1 MKKVFTAMALSLAI
15 TLSFGLAACNKQP
28 SKGGSANGGNGKFN
42 ELNTTES
49 VYGFSAASAGMIISS
64 MNAAGTT
71 AQTARAVQ
79 NLRPIQTAQT
89 SQSVGLTSVSHASAP
104 RVSATNLCSVAHVCA
119 VPVNSS
125 ADDAENAPVEETP
138 DTSETPDVSVPETP
152 ETSETPE
159 KPGEQPSD
167 SPETAE
173 LDRYMAL
180 VESLLSDGGFDFS
193 SQTSDREGYAE
204 KTVISYKDMS
214 GDAHDY
220 VMYFNQTLTKSE
232 TDESDSEDESDD
244 EDEDESDGET
254 EENYSIK
261 GVMVIDGA
269 DYEIRGE
276 RKNESEEGESETET
290 EFVVI
295 LGENR
300 YIRVEQSVETED
312 GESEQEY
319 CYSVYENGKLVERS
333 EFSYETEENETE
345 LKMTSFK
352 DGKTQVL
359 YFEREIEKGEEVIE
373 IHVGD
378 GKHGK
383 GYIVHI
389 EKDENGDNRYSFIP
403 TDFDD

>member
-1 MKKVFTAMALSLAI
+1 M
-15 TLSFGLAACNKQP
+15 
-28 SKGGSANGGNGKFN
+28 
-42 ELNTTES
+42 
-49 VYGFSAASAGMIISS
+49 
-64 MNAAGTT
+64 
-71 AQTARAVQ
+71 
-79 NLRPIQTAQT
+79 
-89 SQSVGLTSVSHASAP
+89 
-104 RVSATNLCSVAHVCA
+104 
-119 VPVNSS
+119 NSS

-152 ETSETPE
+152 DVSVPETSE

-193 SQTSDREGYAE
+193 SQTSDREEYAE

-214 GDAHDY
+214 GVAHDY
-220 VMYFNQTLTKSE
+220 VMYFNQILTKSE
-232 TDESDSEDESDD
+232 TDEDG
-244 EDEDESDGET
+244 GET

-290 EFVVI
+290 ETEFVVI

-300 YIRVEQSVETED
+300 YIRVEQSVETEE

-389 EKDENGDNRYSFIP
+389 EKDENGDNRYSFVP

>member
-15 TLSFGLAACNKQP
+15 TLSFGLAACNNQP

-64 MNAAGTT
+64 MNEAGTT
-71 AQTARAVQ
+71 AQTVQ
-79 NLRPIQTAQT
+79 ILQPAQIAQA

-104 RVSATNLCSVAHVCA
+104 RVSATNLCSAAHVCT

-125 ADDAENAPVEETP
+125 EGDAENAPVEETP

-152 ETSETPE
+152 ETPETPE
-159 KPGEQPSD
+159 KPGEQPSV

-232 TDESDSEDESDD
+232 TDESD
-244 EDEDESDGET
+244 GET

-276 RKNESEEGESETET
+276 RKNESEEGESESET

-295 LGENR
+295 LDENR

-333 EFSYETEENETE
+333 AFSYETEENETE

-359 YFEREIEKGEEVIE
+359 YFEREIENGEEVIE

>member
-15 TLSFGLAACNKQP
+15 TLSFGLAACNNQP
-28 SKGGSANGGNGKFN
+28 SKGGSANGGHGKFN

-64 MNAAGTT
+64 MNEAGTT

-79 NLRPIQTAQT
+79 NLRPVQTAQT
-89 SQSVGLTSVSHASAP
+89 SQPVGLTSVSHASAP
-104 RVSATNLCSVAHVCA
+104 RVSATNLCSAARVCA

-152 ETSETPE
+152 ETPE
-159 KPGEQPSD
+159 KPGEQPSG

-214 GDAHDY
+214 GDVHDY

-232 TDESDSEDESDD
+232 TDESD
-244 EDEDESDGET
+244 DEDESDGET

-333 EFSYETEENETE
+333 AFSYETEENETE

-359 YFEREIEKGEEVIE
+359 YFEKEIEKGEEVIE

>member
-15 TLSFGLAACNKQP
+15 TLSFGLAACNNQP

-71 AQTARAVQ
+71 AQTVQ
-79 NLRPIQTAQT
+79 ILQPAQIAQA

-104 RVSATNLCSVAHVCA
+104 RVSTTNLCSVAHVCA

-152 ETSETPE
+152 ETPE

-193 SQTSDREGYAE
+193 SQTSDREEYAE

-232 TDESDSEDESDD
+232 T
-244 EDEDESDGET
+244 DESDGET

>member
-1 MKKVFTAMALSLAI
+1 MKKIFTAMALSLAI
-15 TLSFGLAACNKQP
+15 TLSFGLAACNNQP

-64 MNAAGTT
+64 MNEAGTT

-79 NLRPIQTAQT
+79 NLRPVQTAQT

-104 RVSATNLCSVAHVCA
+104 RVSATNLGSVAHVCA

-152 ETSETPE
+152 ETPE

-193 SQTSDREGYAE
+193 SQTSDREEYAE

-220 VMYFNQTLTKSE
+220 VMYFNQILTKSE
-232 TDESDSEDESDD
+232 T
-244 EDEDESDGET
+244 DESDGET

-300 YIRVEQSVETED
+300 YIRVEQSVETEE

>member
-71 AQTARAVQ
+71 AQTVQ
-79 NLRPIQTAQT
+79 ILQPAQIAQA

-104 RVSATNLCSVAHVCA
+104 RVSATNLGSVAHVCA

-193 SQTSDREGYAE
+193 SQTSDREEYAE

-232 TDESDSEDESDD
+232 T
-244 EDEDESDGET
+244 DESDGET

>member
-1 MKKVFTAMALSLAI
+1 MKKIFTAMALSLAI
-15 TLSFGLAACNKQP
+15 TLSFGLAACNNQP
-28 SKGGSANGGNGKFN
+28 SSGGSANGGNGKFN

-71 AQTARAVQ
+71 AQTARAVRNSQ
-79 NLRPIQTAQT
+79 PVQIAQT

-104 RVSATNLCSVAHVCA
+104 SVSATNLCSAARVCA

-152 ETSETPE
+152 ETSE

-193 SQTSDREGYAE
+193 SQTSDREEYAE
-204 KTVISYKDMS
+204 KTVIFYKDMS
-214 GDAHDY
+214 GVAHDY

-232 TDESDSEDESDD
+232 T
-244 EDEDESDGET
+244 DESDGET

-300 YIRVEQSVETED
+300 YIRVEQSVETEE

-333 EFSYETEENETE
+333 AFSYETEENETE
-345 LKMTSFK
+345 LKMKSFK

>member
-1 MKKVFTAMALSLAI
+1 MKKIFTAMALSLAI
-15 TLSFGLAACNKQP
+15 TLSFGLAACNNQP
-28 SKGGSANGGNGKFN
+28 SKGGSANGANGKFN

-71 AQTARAVQ
+71 AQTVQ
-79 NLRPIQTAQT
+79 ILQPAQIAQV

-152 ETSETPE
+152 ETPETPE
-159 KPGEQPSD
+159 KPGEQPSG

-193 SQTSDREGYAE
+193 SQTSDREEYAE

-232 TDESDSEDESDD
+232 T
-244 EDEDESDGET
+244 DESDGET

>member
-1 MKKVFTAMALSLAI
+1 MKKIFTAMALSLAI
-15 TLSFGLAACNKQP
+15 TLSFGLAACNNQP

-71 AQTARAVQ
+71 AQTVQ
-79 NLRPIQTAQT
+79 ILQPAQIVQA
-89 SQSVGLTSVSHASAP
+89 SQSVGLTSVNHASAP

-152 ETSETPE
+152 ETLETPETPE

-232 TDESDSEDESDD
+232 TDESD
-244 EDEDESDGET
+244 GET

-300 YIRVEQSVETED
+300 YIRVEQSVETEE

>member
-15 TLSFGLAACNKQP
+15 TLSFGLAACNNQP

-64 MNAAGTT
+64 MNEAGTT

-79 NLRPIQTAQT
+79 NLRPVQTAQT

-125 ADDAENAPVEETP
+125 EGDAENAPVEETP
-138 DTSETPDVSVPETP
+138 DTSETPDVSVP
-152 ETSETPE
+152 ETPE

-193 SQTSDREGYAE
+193 SQTSDREEYAE

-220 VMYFNQTLTKSE
+220 VMYFNQILTKSE
-232 TDESDSEDESDD
+232 T
-244 EDEDESDGET
+244 DESDGET

-300 YIRVEQSVETED
+300 YIRVEQSVETEE

>member
-15 TLSFGLAACNKQP
+15 TLSFGLAACNNQP

-71 AQTARAVQ
+71 AQTVQ
-79 NLRPIQTAQT
+79 ILQPAQIAQA

-152 ETSETPE
+152 ETPETPE

-232 TDESDSEDESDD
+232 TDESD
-244 EDEDESDGET
+244 GET

-300 YIRVEQSVETED
+300 YIRVEQSVEAED

-359 YFEREIEKGEEVIE
+359 YFEREIENGEEVIE

>member
-15 TLSFGLAACNKQP
+15 TLSFGLAACNNQP

-64 MNAAGTT
+64 MNEAGTT
-71 AQTARAVQ
+71 AQTVQ
-79 NLRPIQTAQT
+79 ILQPAQIAQA

-152 ETSETPE
+152 ETPE
-159 KPGEQPSD
+159 KPGEQPSV

-193 SQTSDREGYAE
+193 SQTSDREEYAE

-232 TDESDSEDESDD
+232 TDESD
-244 EDEDESDGET
+244 DEDESDGET

-261 GVMVIDGA
+261 GVMVIDGE

>member
-15 TLSFGLAACNKQP
+15 TLSFGLAACNNQP

-138 DTSETPDVSVPETP
+138 DTSENPDVSVPETP
-152 ETSETPE
+152 ETPE

-220 VMYFNQTLTKSE
+220 VMYFNQILTKSE
-232 TDESDSEDESDD
+232 T
-244 EDEDESDGET
+244 DESDGET

>member
-1 MKKVFTAMALSLAI
+1 MALSLAI
-15 TLSFGLAACNKQP
+15 TLSFGLAACNNQP
-28 SKGGSANGGNGKFN
+28 SKGGSANGGHGKFN

-64 MNAAGTT
+64 MNEAGTT
-71 AQTARAVQ
+71 AQTVQ
-79 NLRPIQTAQT
+79 ILQPAQIAQA

-104 RVSATNLCSVAHVCA
+104 RVSTTNLCSVAHVCA

-152 ETSETPE
+152 ETPE

-193 SQTSDREGYAE
+193 SQTSDREEYAE

-232 TDESDSEDESDD
+232 T
-244 EDEDESDGET
+244 DESDGET

>member
-15 TLSFGLAACNKQP
+15 TLSFGLAACNNQP

-71 AQTARAVQ
+71 AQTVQ
-79 NLRPIQTAQT
+79 ILQPAQIAQT

-138 DTSETPDVSVPETP
+138 DTSETPDVSVPENPETP
-152 ETSETPE
+152 ETPETPE
-159 KPGEQPSD
+159 KPGEQPSGN
-167 SPETAE
+167 PETAE

-193 SQTSDREGYAE
+193 SQTSDREEYAE

-232 TDESDSEDESDD
+232 T
-244 EDEDESDGET
+244 DESDGET

-300 YIRVEQSVETED
+300 YIRVEQSVETEE

>member
-1 MKKVFTAMALSLAI
+1 MKKIFTAMALSLAI

-89 SQSVGLTSVSHASAP
+89 SQSVGLASVSHASAP

-152 ETSETPE
+152 ETPE

-167 SPETAE
+167 RPETAE

-193 SQTSDREGYAE
+193 SQTSDREEYAE

-232 TDESDSEDESDD
+232 TDESD
-244 EDEDESDGET
+244 GET

-261 GVMVIDGA
+261 GVMIIDGA

>member
-15 TLSFGLAACNKQP
+15 TLSFGLAACNNQP

-64 MNAAGTT
+64 MNEAGTT
-71 AQTARAVQ
+71 AQTVQ
-79 NLRPIQTAQT
+79 ILQPAQIAQA

-104 RVSATNLCSVAHVCA
+104 RISATNLCSVAHVCA

-152 ETSETPE
+152 ETPETPE

-232 TDESDSEDESDD
+232 TDESD
-244 EDEDESDGET
+244 GET

-300 YIRVEQSVETED
+300 YIRVEQSVEAED

-359 YFEREIEKGEEVIE
+359 YFEREIENGEEVIE

>member
-15 TLSFGLAACNKQP
+15 TLSFGLAACNNQP

-64 MNAAGTT
+64 MNEAGTT
-71 AQTARAVQ
+71 AQTVQ
-79 NLRPIQTAQT
+79 ILQPAQIAQA

-152 ETSETPE
+152 ETPETPE

-173 LDRYMAL
+173 LDRDMAL

-232 TDESDSEDESDD
+232 T
-244 EDEDESDGET
+244 DESDGET

-300 YIRVEQSVETED
+300 YIRVEQSVEAED

-359 YFEREIEKGEEVIE
+359 YFEREIENGEEVIE

>member
-1 MKKVFTAMALSLAI
+1 MKKLLSAMALSLAI
-15 TLSFGLAACNKQP
+15 TLSFGLAACNNKP
-28 SKGGSANGGNGKFN
+28 SNGGSNGGSSANVGNEKFN

-71 AQTARAVQ
+71 AR
-79 NLRPIQTAQT
+79 I
-89 SQSVGLTSVSHASAP
+89 SQSAGLAPVSQMSA
-104 RVSATNLCSVAHVCA
+104 RRIAATNLS
-119 VPVNSS
+119 SS
-125 ADDAENAPVEETP
+125 ADDVESAPVEETP
-138 DTSETPDVSVPETP
+138 DIPESPDVSVPETP
-152 ETSETPE
+152 ETPE
-159 KPGEQPSD
+159 KPSVQPSD
-167 SPETAE
+167 SAETAE
-173 LDRYMAL
+173 LERYMAL

-204 KTVISYKDMS
+204 KTVISYKDMK

-220 VMYFNQTLTKSE
+220 VMYFNQILTKSE
-232 TDESDSEDESDD
+232 T
-244 EDEDESDGET
+244 DESDGET

-269 DYEIRGE
+269 DYEISGE
-276 RKNESEEGESETET
+276 RKKESEEGESETET
-290 EFVVI
+290 EFVVN

-300 YIRVEQSVETED
+300 YIRVEQSVETEE

-333 EFSYETEENETE
+333 AFSYETEENETE

-359 YFEREIEKGEEVIE
+359 YFERESEKGEEVIE

-383 GYIVHI
+383 GYIVRI
-389 EKDENGDNRYSFIP
+389 EKDENGVNRYSFVP
-403 TDFDD
+403 TEFDD

>member
-15 TLSFGLAACNKQP
+15 TLSFGLAACNNQP

-89 SQSVGLTSVSHASAP
+89 SQSVGLASVSHASAP

-152 ETSETPE
+152 DVSVPETPE
-159 KPGEQPSD
+159 KPGEQPSV

-193 SQTSDREGYAE
+193 SQTSDREEYAE

-232 TDESDSEDESDD
+232 T
-244 EDEDESDGET
+244 DESDGET

>member
-1 MKKVFTAMALSLAI
+1 MKKIFTAMALSLAI
-15 TLSFGLAACNKQP
+15 TLSFGLAACNNQP

-64 MNAAGTT
+64 MNEAGTT
-71 AQTARAVQ
+71 AQTVQ
-79 NLRPIQTAQT
+79 ILQPAQIAQA

-152 ETSETPE
+152 ETPE

-193 SQTSDREGYAE
+193 SQTSDREEYAE

-232 TDESDSEDESDD
+232 TDESD
-244 EDEDESDGET
+244 GET

-261 GVMVIDGA
+261 GVMVIDGT

>member
-15 TLSFGLAACNKQP
+15 TLSFGLAACNNQP

-79 NLRPIQTAQT
+79 NLRPVQTAQT

-138 DTSETPDVSVPETP
+138 DTSETPDVSVPENPDVSVPETP
-152 ETSETPE
+152 GTSETPE
-159 KPGEQPSD
+159 KPGEQPSG

-193 SQTSDREGYAE
+193 SQTSDREEYAE

-232 TDESDSEDESDD
+232 T
-244 EDEDESDGET
+244 DESDGET

-373 IHVGD
+373 IHVGN

>member
-1 MKKVFTAMALSLAI
+1 MALSLAI
-15 TLSFGLAACNKQP
+15 TLSFGLAACNNQP

-125 ADDAENAPVEETP
+125 EGDAENAPVEETP

-152 ETSETPE
+152 ETPETPE
-159 KPGEQPSD
+159 NPGEQPSD

-193 SQTSDREGYAE
+193 SQTSDREEYAE

-232 TDESDSEDESDD
+232 T
-244 EDEDESDGET
+244 DESDGET

-295 LGENR
+295 LDENR

-312 GESEQEY
+312 RESEQEY

>member
-15 TLSFGLAACNKQP
+15 TLSFGLAACNNQP

-71 AQTARAVQ
+71 AQTVQ
-79 NLRPIQTAQT
+79 IFQPAQIAQA
-89 SQSVGLTSVSHASAP
+89 SRSVGLTSVSHASAP

-125 ADDAENAPVEETP
+125 ADDADNAPVEETP

-159 KPGEQPSD
+159 KPGEQPSG

-232 TDESDSEDESDD
+232 T
-244 EDEDESDGET
+244 DESDGET

>member
-15 TLSFGLAACNKQP
+15 TLSFGLAACNNQP

-64 MNAAGTT
+64 MNEAGTT

-79 NLRPIQTAQT
+79 NLRPVQTAQT

-152 ETSETPE
+152 EIPETPE

-193 SQTSDREGYAE
+193 SQTSDREEYAE

-232 TDESDSEDESDD
+232 T
-244 EDEDESDGET
+244 DESDGET

-300 YIRVEQSVETED
+300 YICVEQSVETED

>member
-1 MKKVFTAMALSLAI
+1 MALSLAI
-15 TLSFGLAACNKQP
+15 TLSFGLAACNNQP

-64 MNAAGTT
+64 MNEAGTT
-71 AQTARAVQ
+71 AQTVQ
-79 NLRPIQTAQT
+79 ILQPAQIAQA

-152 ETSETPE
+152 ETPETPE

-232 TDESDSEDESDD
+232 TDESD
-244 EDEDESDGET
+244 GET

-300 YIRVEQSVETED
+300 YIRVEQSVEAED

-359 YFEREIEKGEEVIE
+359 YFEREIENGEEVIE

>member
-15 TLSFGLAACNKQP
+15 TLSFGLAACNNQP
-28 SKGGSANGGNGKFN
+28 SKGGSANGGHGKFN

-64 MNAAGTT
+64 MNEAGTT
-71 AQTARAVQ
+71 AQTVQ
-79 NLRPIQTAQT
+79 ILQPAQIAQA

-104 RVSATNLCSVAHVCA
+104 RVSTTNLCSVAHVCA

-152 ETSETPE
+152 ETPE

-193 SQTSDREGYAE
+193 SQTSDREEYAE

-232 TDESDSEDESDD
+232 T
-244 EDEDESDGET
+244 DESDGET

-333 EFSYETEENETE
+333 ES
-345 LKMTSFK
+345 
-352 DGKTQVL
+352 
-359 YFEREIEKGEEVIE
+359 
-373 IHVGD
+373 
-378 GKHGK
+378 
-383 GYIVHI
+383 
-389 EKDENGDNRYSFIP
+389 P
-403 TDFDD
+403 A

>member
-15 TLSFGLAACNKQP
+15 TLSFGLAACNNQP

-71 AQTARAVQ
+71 AQTVQ
-79 NLRPIQTAQT
+79 ILQPAQIAQA

-104 RVSATNLCSVAHVCA
+104 RVSATNLCSVARVCA

-125 ADDAENAPVEETP
+125 ADDAENAPVEATP
-138 DTSETPDVSVPETP
+138 DTSENPDVSVPETPDVSVPETP
-152 ETSETPE
+152 ETPE

-232 TDESDSEDESDD
+232 T
-244 EDEDESDGET
+244 DESDGET

-378 GKHGK
+378 EKHGK

>member
-15 TLSFGLAACNKQP
+15 TLSFGLAACNNQP

-79 NLRPIQTAQT
+79 NLRPVQTAQT
-89 SQSVGLTSVSHASAP
+89 SQSVGLASVSHASAP
-104 RVSATNLCSVAHVCA
+104 RVSTTNLCSVAHVCA

-152 ETSETPE
+152 ETPETPE

-232 TDESDSEDESDD
+232 T
-244 EDEDESDGET
+244 DESDGET

>member
-15 TLSFGLAACNKQP
+15 TLSFGLAACNNQP
-28 SKGGSANGGNGKFN
+28 SKGGSANGGHGKFN

-64 MNAAGTT
+64 MNEAGTT
-71 AQTARAVQ
+71 AQTVQ
-79 NLRPIQTAQT
+79 ILQPAQIAQA

-104 RVSATNLCSVAHVCA
+104 RVSTTNLCSVAHVCA

-152 ETSETPE
+152 E

-193 SQTSDREGYAE
+193 SQTSDREEYAE

-232 TDESDSEDESDD
+232 T
-244 EDEDESDGET
+244 DESDGET

>member
-15 TLSFGLAACNKQP
+15 TLSFGLAACNNQP

-71 AQTARAVQ
+71 AQTVQ
-79 NLRPIQTAQT
+79 ILQPAQIAQA
-89 SQSVGLTSVSHASAP
+89 SHSVGLTSVSHASAP
-104 RVSATNLCSVAHVCA
+104 RVSTTNLCSVAHVCA

-152 ETSETPE
+152 GTSETPE
-159 KPGEQPSD
+159 KPGEQPSG

-193 SQTSDREGYAE
+193 SQTSDREGYAA

-232 TDESDSEDESDD
+232 T
-244 EDEDESDGET
+244 DESDGET

>member
-1 MKKVFTAMALSLAI
+1 MKKIFTAMALSLAI
-15 TLSFGLAACNKQP
+15 TLSFGLAACNNQP
-28 SKGGSANGGNGKFN
+28 SSGGSANGGNGKFN

-71 AQTARAVQ
+71 AQTAGTVQ
-79 NLRPIQTAQT
+79 NLRPVQIAQT
-89 SQSVGLTSVSHASAP
+89 SQSVGFTSVSHASAP

-152 ETSETPE
+152 ETSE

-193 SQTSDREGYAE
+193 SQTSDREEYAE

-214 GDAHDY
+214 GVAHDY
-220 VMYFNQTLTKSE
+220 VMYFNQILTKSE
-232 TDESDSEDESDD
+232 T
-244 EDEDESDGET
+244 DESDGET
-254 EENYSIK
+254 EENYSVK

-276 RKNESEEGESETET
+276 RKNESEEGETETET

-300 YIRVEQSVETED
+300 YIRVEQSVETEE

-333 EFSYETEENETE
+333 AFSYETEENETE

-378 GKHGK
+378 GKYGK

>member
-15 TLSFGLAACNKQP
+15 TLSFGLAACNNQP

-89 SQSVGLTSVSHASAP
+89 SQSVGLTAVSHASAP
-104 RVSATNLCSVAHVCA
+104 RVSAANLCSVAHVCA

-193 SQTSDREGYAE
+193 SQTSDREEYAE
-204 KTVISYKDMS
+204 KTVITYKDMS

-232 TDESDSEDESDD
+232 T
-244 EDEDESDGET
+244 DESDGET

-383 GYIVHI
+383 GYIVHM

>member
-1 MKKVFTAMALSLAI
+1 MALSLAI
-15 TLSFGLAACNKQP
+15 TLSFGLAACNNQP

-71 AQTARAVQ
+71 AQTVQ
-79 NLRPIQTAQT
+79 ILRPVQTAQT

-152 ETSETPE
+152 GTSETPE
-159 KPGEQPSD
+159 KPGEQPSG

-232 TDESDSEDESDD
+232 T
-244 EDEDESDGET
+244 DESDGET

-352 DGKTQVL
+352 NGKTQVL

>member
-1 MKKVFTAMALSLAI
+1 MKKIFTAMALSLAI

-28 SKGGSANGGNGKFN
+28 SKGGSANGGNGKFY

-71 AQTARAVQ
+71 AQTVQ
-79 NLRPIQTAQT
+79 ILQPAQIAQA

-104 RVSATNLCSVAHVCA
+104 RVSATNLCSVARVCA

-152 ETSETPE
+152 ETPE

-193 SQTSDREGYAE
+193 SQTSDREEYAE

-214 GDAHDY
+214 GVAHDY

-232 TDESDSEDESDD
+232 TDESD
-244 EDEDESDGET
+244 DEDESDGET

>member
-15 TLSFGLAACNKQP
+15 TLSFGLAACNNQP

-71 AQTARAVQ
+71 AQTVQ
-79 NLRPIQTAQT
+79 ILQPAQIAQA

-104 RVSATNLCSVAHVCA
+104 RVSATNLCSAAHVCA

-152 ETSETPE
+152 ETPETPE

-232 TDESDSEDESDD
+232 TDESD
-244 EDEDESDGET
+244 GET

-300 YIRVEQSVETED
+300 YIRVEQSVEAED

-359 YFEREIEKGEEVIE
+359 YFEREIENGEEVIE

>member
-79 NLRPIQTAQT
+79 NLRPVQTAQT
-89 SQSVGLTSVSHASAP
+89 SQSIGLTSVSHASAP

-138 DTSETPDVSVPETP
+138 DTSENPDVSVPETP
-152 ETSETPE
+152 ESPE

-193 SQTSDREGYAE
+193 SQTSDREEYAE

-220 VMYFNQTLTKSE
+220 IMYFNQTLTKSE
-232 TDESDSEDESDD
+232 T
-244 EDEDESDGET
+244 DESDGET

>member
-15 TLSFGLAACNKQP
+15 TLSFGLAACNNQP

-64 MNAAGTT
+64 MNEAGTT
-71 AQTARAVQ
+71 AQTVQ
-79 NLRPIQTAQT
+79 IAQA

-152 ETSETPE
+152 ETPE
-159 KPGEQPSD
+159 KPGEQPSV

-232 TDESDSEDESDD
+232 TDESDGEDEDESDA
-244 EDEDESDGET
+244 EDESDGET

-389 EKDENGDNRYSFIP
+389 EKDENGDNRYSFVP